1 MWKSRF
7 VFWRNHVCL
16 DFRLEENLNPDT
28 TLEKIYTH
36 RNCLRFPSF
45 VFIFFSAIWRPVLM
59 LGREAPPVTGG
70 AATRPATSPE
80 RTTAPDPDLKTNH
93 HQSRQPFR
101 YIHTFIYNLCIFVVQ
116 KKPCWKIKRYH
127 VPICI
132 SEPIQPFFLNWFS
145 AAKIVKC

>member
-1 MWKSRF
+1 MSLARGAAGGAAGGADPGLA
-7 VFWRNHVCL
+7 VR
-16 DFRLEENLNPDT
+16 DAAGGRLATGGGGAPPEIGGPGEALPT
-28 TLEKIYTH
+28 T
-36 RNCLRFPSF
+36 
-45 VFIFFSAIWRPVLM
+45 
-59 LGREAPPVTGG
+59 GREAPPVTGG

-132 SEPIQPFFLNWFS
+132 SEPIQPFFLNGFS